1 MSTGTWVGRR
11 RPHGW
16 FRMCGAPGV
25 SDSSPAGL
33 RFFTMLSLGSS
44 GNALAVQPRMA
55 CTVSSCLKM
64 QDSQPCP
71 PLPLPRTGECV
82 VVVPS
87 RYRRTPQVVA
97 EFFTPGVTHGLG
109 LPGRL
114 AAGHNPALWRCSV
127 DAAVGV
133 LWIIFRSFPAKLHLP
148 LRTRSAEL
156 LQWPLESRPVCPT
169 PGRISLQY
177 APLLLLS
184 AALNATPVSLFPFVF
199 PSVIF
204 LRFHRLR

>member
-1 MSTGTWVGRR
+1 MGRR
-11 RPHGW
+11 RPHCR
-16 FRMCGAPGV
+16 FRMWAARGA

-33 RFFTMLSLGSS
+33 RFFTTLSLGSC
-44 GNALAVQPRMA
+44 GNALAVLPRIA
-55 CTVSSCLKM
+55 CTVSTCLKM

-71 PLPLPRTGECV
+71 PLPLPRTGECA

-97 EFFTPGVTHGLG
+97 ELSTPGVTHGLG

-127 DAAVGV
+127 DAAAGV
-133 LWIIFRSFPAKLHLP
+133 LWIIVRSFPANLHSP
-148 LRTRSAEL
+148 LGRRSAEL
-156 LQWPLESRPVCPT
+156 LQWPLESRPVRPT

-184 AALNATPVSLFPFVF
+184 AALNAAPVSLFLFVF

-204 LRFHRLR
+204 LSFRRLR